1 MEKNLGINLKC
12 FEMLDEGL
20 FCQFCVRI
28 KWFEREKNLIKEDVV
43 LVIDVNVLRRQWK
56 FG

>member
-20 FCQFCVRI
+20 FYQFCVRI